1 MKGIV
6 LLVEDQNPFLF
17 QTLLEAYNGFQ
28 FIVAKR
34 GDMAVI
40 LFKQHKPDLV
50 LMDVRLPVLD
60 GVESVRQ
67 IRKLDV
73 TTPIIIMTA
82 YETKDVRQR
91 ALAAG
96 ANYFFGKP
104 FNYRRLYQKI
114 VELVNQAP
122 AQSELEHVETLISY
136 KTKRL
141 QKLREKQA
149 LLGVISVPPEILLEI
164 EMLEIEI
171 EELQQKRSRP

>member
-1 MKGIV
+1 MKGTV

-17 QTLLEAYNGFQ
+17 QTLLEAYNGFK

-34 GDMAVI
+34 GDVAVT
-40 LFKQHKPDLV
+40 LFKKEKPDLV

-73 TTPIIIMTA
+73 RTPIIVMTA

-91 ALAAG
+91 AMAAG

-104 FNYRRLYQKI
+104 FNYGRLYRKMI
-114 VELVNQAP
+114 ELINQAP
-122 AQSELEHVETLISY
+122 VQSELEHVETLITY

-141 QKLREKQA
+141 QKLKEKQA
-149 LLGVISVPPEILLEI
+149 LLGVSTPPEISLEI
-164 EMLEIEI
+164 EMLETEI
-171 EELQQKRSRP
+171 EELQHRR